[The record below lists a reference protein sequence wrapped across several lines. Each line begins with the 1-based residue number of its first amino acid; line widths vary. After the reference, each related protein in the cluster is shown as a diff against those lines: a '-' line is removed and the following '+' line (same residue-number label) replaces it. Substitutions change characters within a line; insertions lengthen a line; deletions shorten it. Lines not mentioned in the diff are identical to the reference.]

1 MKRYYPN
8 LSRQFINKTCRKFA
22 KINLTQQFN
31 KTAKNH
37 IRQIKTE
44 FNSSYREK
52 IKAEYHHA
60 TTNLGKRKLDRPTKF
75 IKTYYEAAP
84 MEEAID
90 LSPKRCRD
98 RYIELNSNN
107 DVKAEL
113 SERIWETSQTFDQ
126 PGSKKHSQPLTEGK
140 VGIVNMSSGRYLNF
154 GITEGIRNNTAGWN
168 GQPLQLTV
176 AIYVHKSKT
185 NDGLEVP
192 RYLLL
197 LGRLSSSLSMDIIHP
212 PQWSSNTFI
221 IGIYQGAFSDLT
233 IANEILRPFVTEM
246 QVLPKRR
253 RMNSLPASDLNN
265 EIVTLKAIVVDPIS
279 NSLFTCTALPS
290 SLYGCSKCRQ
300 RGQLRFN
307 NSLTSFPAYCKED
320 ELRLDEDFKYCLDNN
335 YHLAIPVTKEL
346 GIGLVSRVVIDYK
359 YTMCMGVMKRLMK
372 LWTTGKL
379 DYRINKV
386 SVQHISA
393 DLEIIG
399 QNCPS
404 EFRNRPK
411 TMTNI
416 DAWTAYDWRQ
426 FLLYH
431 GPIVLEN
438 RLPTKYYIHFVC
450 LHLAARI
457 MINRNEH
464 KQYGAFIAGFLL
476 KRFVAD
482 FSSLY
487 GADQLDY
494 NIHNLLHYEE
504 VIQRFGS
511 IEDVG
516 GFVFD
521 DQMDRLSAMLAN
533 CRLDVTLEQLRQ
545 LLEEQETTTSV
556 RFVNDIYL
564 DHHYNLNFNNFLLNT
579 SHTDSYVIT
588 TKGIVKVFKIV
599 QNGNG
604 TILLLG
610 QKYTKA
616 CILYQVPLTDA
627 KLWLVSELDDLEAFQ
642 LSEVIVK
649 GIRYDTA
656 RGVCIMPLVA

>member
-8 LSRQFINKTCRKFA
+8 LNRQLINKTCRKFA

-31 KTAKNH
+31 KSAKK
-37 IRQIKTE
+37 QILQFKTE
-44 FNSSYREK
+44 FNSSYRDK
-52 IKAEYHHA
+52 IRAEYHH
-60 TTNLGKRKLDRPTKF
+60 TTANLSTRNFERPTKS
-75 IKTYYEAAP
+75 IKTFHEVAAV
-84 MEEAID
+84 EEAID
-90 LSPKRCRD
+90 LSPKRCKN
-98 RYIELNSNN
+98 RYIELNFNN

-113 SERIWETSQTFDQ
+113 SERIRETSHAFGQHLD
-126 PGSKKHSQPLTEGK
+126 SEIHSLPMTEGK
-140 VGIVNMSSGRYLNF
+140 TGIINMSSGRYLNF
-154 GITEGIRNNTAGWN
+154 GVAEGIRNNRAGWN
-168 GQPLQLTV
+168 KLPLELTV

-185 NDGLEVP
+185 AEGLEVP

-197 LGRLSSSLSMDIIHP
+197 LGRLSTSSSMAIAHH
-212 PQWSSNTFI
+212 PQWYFNTFI
-221 IGIYQGAFSDLT
+221 IGIYQGAFSELT
-233 IANEILRPFVTEM
+233 IANEILRPFVNEM
-246 QVLPKRR
+246 KVLTKRHMYR
-253 RMNSLPASDLNN
+253 APASDVNDST
-265 EIVTLKAIVVDPIS
+265 VTLKAIVVDPIS
-279 NSLFTCTALPS
+279 SSLFTCTALPS

-300 RGQLRFN
+300 RAQLRFN
-307 NSLTSFPAYCKED
+307 NRLTSFPADCNED
-320 ELRLDEDFKYCLDNN
+320 ELRLDEDFRYCLDNN
-335 YHLAIPVTKEL
+335 YHLGIPVTKEL
-346 GIGLVSRVVIDYK
+346 GIGLVSQVVIDYK
-359 YTMCMGVMKRLMK
+359 YVMCMGVMKRLMI
-372 LWTTGKL
+372 LWTEGKL

-393 DLEIIG
+393 DLDLIG

-416 DAWTAYDWRQ
+416 YDWTAYDWRQ

-438 RLPTKYYIHFVC
+438 RLPTKYYLHFLY

-457 MINRNEH
+457 MVNRNEH
-464 KQYGAFIAGFLL
+464 KQFGAFIVGFLL
-476 KRFVAD
+476 KRFVAE

-504 VIQRFGS
+504 VLQRFGS

-516 GFVFD
+516 GFEFD
-521 DQMDRLSAMLAN
+521 DQMDRLGVVLAS
-533 CRLDVTLEQLRQ
+533 CQSDVTLEHLRQ
-545 LLEEQETTTSV
+545 LLEVQQAAPAE
-556 RFVNDIYL
+556 RYANDIYL

-604 TILLLG
+604 TIVLLG

-616 CILYQVPLTDA
+616 FILYQAPLTDA
-627 KLWLVSELDDLEAFQ
+627 KLWLVSELDHLEAFQ

-656 RGVCIMPLVA
+656 RGICIMPLVS